1 MLDLA
6 YVRRELQFGGLSAI
20 LPILARLEF
29 RLSATK
35 RAQMLEF
42 LGKYL
47 ESRKPLDSAVVV
59 LRDRY
64 ADTGRPLSG
73 MLRDWT
79 TGMGAG
85 RSFSEVARGC
95 FTDQELMIISAG
107 EISGTLDKAFAQA
120 AMVAR
125 ANARMVGSVVAE
137 LSQPTVYF
145 VALLV
150 MCVWFATGIA
160 PDLQR
165 SVPASALSESQRS
178 VFAVTDAIATWWGVV
193 VAGLAVLAV
202 VCTASLSRVK
212 GELRDRILDRFP
224 PWSIYKTYSSATL
237 LIALGALVHAGIPLD
252 ESIRRVRHL
261 ANPWMQSHLTTM
273 LRRLGNAANPGAAL
287 DVGLLDQ
294 EMSDL
299 VAVYSATGTFDEA
312 MAAIGRE
319 AIETAI
325 GAIKRRAALARV
337 MVLCAIGWALF
348 QGIDT
353 ILGMADATQR
363 SLNTRAAYTEKR

>member
-1 MLDLA
+1 MLDLGHI
-6 YVRRELQFGGLSAI
+6 RRELQFGGFSAI
-20 LPILARLEF
+20 MPILARIEF
-29 RLSATK
+29 RMSATK
-35 RAQMLEF
+35 RAQLLEF

-64 ADTGRPLSG
+64 AETGRPLSG

-85 RSFSEVARGC
+85 RPFSEVARGC

-125 ANARMVGSVVAE
+125 ANARMVGSIVAE
-137 LSQPTVYF
+137 LSQPAVYF

-165 SVPASALSESQRS
+165 SVPASALSEAQRS
-178 VFAVTDAIATWWGVV
+178 VFAATDAIASWWVAAITCLVVLGVI
-193 VAGLAVLAV
+193 
-202 VCTASLSRVK
+202 CTASLSRAK
-212 GELRDRILDRFP
+212 GDLRDRILDRFP

-252 ESIRRVRHL
+252 ESIRRVKKL
-261 ANPWMQSHLTTM
+261 ANPWMQSHLSTM

-287 DVGLLDQ
+287 DVGLLDE

-319 AIETAI
+319 AIDTAI
-325 GAIKRRAALARV
+325 DAIKKRAAIARV
-337 MVLCAIGWALF
+337 IVLCSIGWALY

-353 ILGMADATQR
+353 ILSMADATQK
-363 SLNTRAAYTEKR
+363 SLNSRPGYTQKR